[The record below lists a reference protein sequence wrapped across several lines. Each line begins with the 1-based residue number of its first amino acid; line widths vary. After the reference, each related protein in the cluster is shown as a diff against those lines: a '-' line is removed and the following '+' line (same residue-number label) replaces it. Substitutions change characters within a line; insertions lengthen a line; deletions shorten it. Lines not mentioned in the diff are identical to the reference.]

1 MGNSKA
7 KLHLDE
13 HFILRNI
20 GSVLPKYALF
30 WICAI
35 AASFTLAAAPFE
47 QPVTDYAGLRAFAVA
62 FLTISVTT
70 VTFAIPTCM
79 RTIFA
84 AYEQYYSTKIHEILL
99 MRFPVTLLA
108 ISAFTSLVLS
118 LLIVSGLIGISLPLS
133 STHMFYI
140 SLFWTVVCLVYLF
153 VALEKLIYFV
163 VKAPYAVLDKLE
175 YGVSNISSIEN
186 KEDYAK
192 FRRELAGMN
201 DIAATIISKSTGQDD
216 AITKVLDLFRDIHK
230 HFLEQ
235 AAAAPDEASEK
246 LALSACR
253 AVDHEIVRIFRISAS
268 SRNEQAAR
276 NILKTYCGMI
286 SDAMALGS
294 GIWYFT
300 DMLSQIERMQSYA
313 DFTSVGE
320 IKSLT
325 YTGWFFMLADR
336 FYGSHHDSRKYTVVV
351 QALSSALRRA
361 TVASHEETITKFL
374 RIASN
379 SELDYDIPNMPSLW
393 QTMLDRAVF
402 VYTVWL
408 IDAMPAN
415 AEKYLDYVKKY
426 SSTATSV
433 FRRVLPDSPERLGN
447 LVTYENMVMPTSN
460 AEDGSDTVAKS
471 VSSDKVVLAMSMS
484 NEDNAAHTIAMLML
498 LYLADMDV
506 DVLRSFGRSGQQVAD
521 EVEDLLERC
530 GDDDVAIRIELVEK
544 VVPSILDK
552 IGGDYAA
559 AE

>member
-1 MGNSKA
+1 MKSNKA
-7 KLHLDE
+7 RLHLDE

-20 GSVLPKYALF
+20 WGVLPKYALF
-30 WICAI
+30 WVCAVV
-35 AASFTLAAAPFE
+35 AAFGLSVLPFD
-47 QPVTDYAGLRAFAVA
+47 QPVTDYTGLRAFAVA
-62 FLTISVTT
+62 FMTISVTT
-70 VTFAIPTCM
+70 ITFAIPTCM

-108 ISAFTSLVLS
+108 ISAFTSLIVS
-118 LLIVSGLIGISLPLS
+118 LLIVSGIVGISLPVS
-133 STHMFYI
+133 SSHMFYI
-140 SLFWTVVCLVYLF
+140 SLFWTVVCLIYLF
-153 VALEKLIYFV
+153 VAMEKLIYFV
-163 VKAPYAVLDKLE
+163 VQAPYAVLDKLE
-175 YGVSNISSIEN
+175 YGVSKVSVI
-186 KEDYAK
+186 KDKDDYAE
-192 FRRELAGMN
+192 FRRELASMN

-216 AITKVLDLFRDIHK
+216 AITKVLDMFRDIHK
-230 HFLEQ
+230 RYLEQ
-235 AAAAPDEASEK
+235 AVSAENEAGEK

-276 NILKTYCGMI
+276 NILKTYCGML
-286 SDAMALGS
+286 SDAMAIGS

-313 DFTSVGE
+313 DYTSVGE

-336 FYGSHHDSRKYTVVV
+336 FYGSHHDSRKYTGVV
-351 QALSSALRRA
+351 QTLSSALRRA

-379 SELDYDIPNMPSLW
+379 SELDYDIPNMPTLW

-415 AEKYLDYVKKY
+415 ADKYLDYVKKY
-426 SSTATSV
+426 SSTDTSV
-433 FRRVLPDSPERLGN
+433 FRRVLPDTPERLGN
-447 LVTYENMVMPTSN
+447 LVTYENMVRPVSD
-460 AEDGSDTVAKS
+460 AEEGSDTVAKS

-484 NEDNAAHTIAMLML
+484 NEDNAAHSVAMLML
-498 LYLADMDV
+498 LNLSDMNM
-506 DVLRSFGRSGQQVAD
+506 DVLRSFGRAGEKVAD
-521 EVEDLLERC
+521 ELEDLPERFD
-530 GDDDVAIRIELVEK
+530 DDDVADRIELAEK
-544 VVPSILDK
+544 ILPSILDE
-552 IGGDYAA
+552 IGADHATGK
-559 AE
+559 